1 MSSKAPVTTTQQD
14 SSSTSGPIKFA
25 EPYVKTLYGKT
36 NALVKHPYKGDYVAG
51 PQEAQYGAA
60 TSLLD
65 AAPGLDRG
73 VENLRSMADRISS
86 GEFLDPNNSILQGGI
101 QGSLAP
107 IQRSLM
113 NEIMP
118 GVTDQSIRAGAFGGT
133 GDAFANTEVLNN
145 FADTSSNLAGKMT
158 LDWFNQRFPEIFQTP
173 GLYDAANKF
182 AVAPSQAMMQAG
194 DYQQKLAQDILNN
207 KLAKRAGKWTDLS
220 NASNIYSQ
228 GGYKSGTGTSTTTET
243 GPEPDV
249 AAQWVQGIMGG
260 LGTAASL
267 ATGFPGAMP
276 AFMQS
281 WMKPQ
286 QSWGYTPYGNQTS
299 QYGG

>member
-1 MSSKAPVTTTQQD
+1 MSGKAPVTTTQQD

-25 EPYVKTLYGKT
+25 EPFVKGLYNKT
-36 NALVKHPYKGDYVAG
+36 NQLVTHPYKGDYVAG
-51 PQEAQYGAA
+51 PVDAQYGAA

-65 AAPGLDRG
+65 AAPGLASG
-73 VENLRSMADRISS
+73 VDNLRSMADRISS
-86 GEFLDPNNSILQGGI
+86 GEFLSADNPILQGGI
-101 QGSLAP
+101 EGSLNP
-107 IQRSLM
+107 IKRTLM

-158 LDWFNQRFPEIFQTP
+158 LDWFNQRFPELFQAP

-207 KLAKRAGKWTDLS
+207 KLAKREGKWTDLS

-228 GGYKSGTGTSTTTET
+228 GGYKSGTGSSTTTET

-249 AAQWVQGIMGG
+249 AAQWAQGIMGG
-260 LGTAASL
+260 LGVAGSL

-276 AFMQS
+276 AFMQA

-286 QSWGYTPYGNQTS
+286 QSWGYTPYASQTPT
-299 QYGG
+299 YGG